1 MKEDQK
7 VIEVNVVTKVF
18 VVQMVMKVLEVIAV
32 NQDIKAQ
39 QGVLVFLLN
48 GKVLGKKINIINKT
62 TLYFIMVVL
71 ILL

>member
-1 MKEDQK
+1 M
-7 VIEVNVVTKVF
+7 IEVNVVTKVF

>member
-1 MKEDQK
+1 VKEDQK
-7 VIEVNVVTKVF
+7 VIEVNAVTKVF

-48 GKVLGKKINIINKT
+48 GKVLGKKINIINKM